1 MNADMTNAEAS
12 QYLLQRLTTIEKKL
26 DAIFYYSEGEDLLK
40 TEKPN
45 GWNVVEVFHHINLLN
60 ESYLD
65 QFGPQLKIAKPATNG
80 KIKRTWIGKKL
91 LGASLLGENDK
102 VLKSFKSPKAVDP
115 KAKAKAGIAIV
126 EKVVFQELLRDLKEI
141 RGHAELLA
149 SKNLDQLKVK
159 TLLPFFKVNMADA
172 LFIMIE
178 HTNRHIVQAGRILK
192 S

>member
-1 MNADMTNAEAS
+1 MNEVMTNAEAS
-12 QYLLQRLTTIEKKL
+12 KYLLERLTTIEKKL
-26 DAIFYYSEGEDLLK
+26 DSIFYYSEGEDLLK

-65 QFGPQLKIAKPATNG
+65 QFALQLKKANSASSS
-80 KIKRTWIGKKL
+80 KIKRTWIGKQLYK
-91 LGASLLGENDK
+91 ASVLNNGDQL
-102 VLKSFKSPKAVDP
+102 LKSYKSPKSVDP
-115 KAKAKAGIAIV
+115 KAQQAAGIAIV

-141 RGHAELLA
+141 RSHAKQLA
-149 SKNLDQLKVK
+149 TKNLDELKVK
-159 TLLPFFKVNMADA
+159 TLLPLLKVNMADA

>member
-1 MNADMTNAEAS
+1 
-12 QYLLQRLTTIEKKL
+12 LTIIEKKL
-26 DAIFYYSEGEDLLK
+26 DSIFYYSEGEDLLK

-65 QFGPQLKIAKPATNG
+65 QFASQLKKANPAKTG

-91 LGASLLGENDK
+91 YKALLLSDNDLL
-102 VLKSFKSPKAVDP
+102 LKRYKSPKAVDP
-115 KAKAKAGIAIV
+115 KAQQAAGIAIV
-126 EKVVFQELLRDLKEI
+126 EKIVFQELLRDLKEI
-141 RGHAELLA
+141 RSHAERLA
-149 SKNLDQLKVK
+149 AKNLDQLKVK
-159 TLLPFFKVNMADA
+159 TLLPLLKVNMADA

>member
-1 MNADMTNAEAS
+1 MNEDMTNAEAS
-12 QYLLQRLTTIEKKL
+12 QYLVARLTAVEKKL
-26 DAIFYYSEGEDLLK
+26 DSIFYYSEGEDLLK

-65 QFGPQLKIAKPATNG
+65 QFASQLKKAKPANNK
-80 KIKRTWIGKKL
+80 KIKHTWIGKKL
-91 LGASLLGENDK
+91 YQASLLGKND
-102 VLKSFKSPKAVDP
+102 VLSKSFKSPKAVDP
-115 KAKAKAGIAIV
+115 KVQQAAGIAIV

-141 RGHAELLA
+141 RMHAEALA

-159 TLLPFFKVNMADA
+159 TLVPLLKVNMADA
-172 LFIMIE
+172 LYIMIE
-178 HTNRHIVQAGRILK
+178 HTNRHIAQASRILQ